1 MLEAKPSVKILPM
14 IHKLP
19 ILDKTAKF
27 KNFIPETTGY
37 NFYLMFFT
45 YIFQFIACLR
55 SVPLFLLLLVLNG
68 CQAPLK
74 NKPVNSGQSVF
85 FSPDRIR
92 TIAVIPLN
100 GTNAKRAKE
109 MTRELTVQ
117 ILQLNR
123 FEVVDQYKVARLVE
137 DEGLEGIDLS
147 DTLVKNISS
156 KLKAD
161 AILLGEITFFQEP
174 ESPYPILRKSPLIA
188 LSLRIVTSDPTEPK
202 TIWSLNDTF
211 DSKDRQVKQY
221 VSRSERGKLAK
232 DPSFLIHIVSK
243 EIAKTFSF

>member
-1 MLEAKPSVKILPM
+1 M
-14 IHKLP
+14 
-19 ILDKTAKF
+19 
-27 KNFIPETTGY
+27 
-37 NFYLMFFT
+37 
-45 YIFQFIACLR
+45 
-55 SVPLFLLLLVLNG
+55 
-68 CQAPLK
+68 
-74 NKPVNSGQSVF
+74 
-85 FSPDRIR
+85 
-92 TIAVIPLN
+92 N

-123 FEVVDQYKVARLVE
+123 FEVVDQYKVATLVE